1 MTEPLPPTP
10 PPTRASATVSAANRY
25 WCAAVLGVLTVVTM
39 AIPTDVIDT
48 PWFGREL
55 PVRWWEYPTLVAVGI
70 LTTLWFA
77 VAAPWRGS
85 GTAVGGVTLAT
96 LAIGCPLCNKVVLAA
111 IGTTGALGVWAPAQ
125 PVLAVVSVALM
136 GGLVLWRWRNRPCS
150 ADSCATATG
159 RTAEPTS

>member
-85 GTAVGGVTLAT
+85 GTAVGGVT
-96 LAIGCPLCNKVVLAA
+96 
-111 IGTTGALGVWAPAQ
+111 
-125 PVLAVVSVALM
+125 
-136 GGLVLWRWRNRPCS
+136 GLPCVF
-150 ADSCATATG
+150 
-159 RTAEPTS
+159 RTADFASIYAASCEFMYSMRTSCGVR